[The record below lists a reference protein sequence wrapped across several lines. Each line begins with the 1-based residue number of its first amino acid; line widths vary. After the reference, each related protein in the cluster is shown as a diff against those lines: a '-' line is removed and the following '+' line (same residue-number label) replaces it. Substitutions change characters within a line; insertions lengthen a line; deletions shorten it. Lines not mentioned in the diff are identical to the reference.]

1 VNYFDF
7 FSLAHKLDV
16 DLQDL
21 ERRFHTLSRQHHPDR
36 YTLKSREEQQQ
47 ALDATALLNDAYR
60 TLRDPVKRGEYLLK
74 EHGFDIGEQKS
85 NNVPPELL
93 EEVFALNMAIEE
105 MDRPELEKSR
115 QRFSGMQD
123 ELDRELAAKFSA
135 YDRAEDRDI
144 LAEIR
149 GLLNRRKYIN
159 NLIGTTTLP

>member
-1 VNYFDF
+1 VNYYDF
-7 FSLAHKLDV
+7 FGLAHKLDV

-21 ERRFHTLSRQHHPDR
+21 ERRFHALSRQHHPDR

-60 TLRDPVKRGEYLLK
+60 TLRDPIKRAEYLLK

-105 MDRPELEKSR
+105 MDQAELDKAR
-115 QRFSGMQD
+115 QRFGDMQQ
-123 ELDRELAAKFSA
+123 EFDRELAAKFSA
-135 YDRAEDRDI
+135 YDSAGDRDV
-144 LAEIR
+144 LGEIR
-149 GLLNRRKYIN
+149 GLLNRRKYIH
-159 NLIGTTTLP
+159 NLIATTTLP

>member
-1 VNYFDF
+1 MNYFDF
-7 FSLAHKLDV
+7 FSLPHKLDV

-21 ERRFHTLSRQHHPDR
+21 ERRFHALSRQHHPDR
-36 YTLKSREEQQQ
+36 FTLKSREEQQQ

-60 TLRDPVKRGEYLLK
+60 TLRDPIKRAEYLLK

-105 MDRPELEKSR
+105 MDRPELEKAR
-115 QRFSGMQD
+115 QRFAGMRD
-123 ELDRELAAKFSA
+123 ELDRELAVKFSA
-135 YDRAEDRDI
+135 YDRAGDRAV

-149 GLLNRRKYIN
+149 GLLNRRKYIH